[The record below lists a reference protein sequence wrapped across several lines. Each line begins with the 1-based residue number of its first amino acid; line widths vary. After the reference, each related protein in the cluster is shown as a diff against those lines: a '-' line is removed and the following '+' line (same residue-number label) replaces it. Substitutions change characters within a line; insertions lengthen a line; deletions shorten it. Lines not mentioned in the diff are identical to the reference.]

1 MKASKRGMVH
11 WEICRVWIL
20 QHANVA
26 GMTKNIKEISEHKN
40 VSDRIYKNKK
50 NGNNHNEKRR

>member
-1 MKASKRGMVH
+1 MKASKREMVH
-11 WEICRVWIL
+11 WEICRVWRL

-40 VSDRIYKNKK
+40 VS
-50 NGNNHNEKRR
+50 EKRQGRMIK